1 MNENY
6 YAVKFNAEGNSTVN
20 FDGKTFSNPN
30 FKPELAQR
38 RNGVHEL
45 TRYLKVSAYPTIVF
59 FDENA
64 KMISPIRGY
73 QKPQQI
79 ELYLKL
85 FKGDDYKTMTTQED
99 FNAYYEA
106 FKPEF
111 QQ

>member
-1 MNENY
+1 
-6 YAVKFNAEGNSTVN
+6 
-20 FDGKTFSNPN
+20 
-30 FKPELAQR
+30 
-38 RNGVHEL
+38 
-45 TRYLKVSAYPTIVF
+45 
-59 FDENA
+59 
-64 KMISPIRGY
+64 MISPIRGY